1 MSKFIQAN
9 LNNLKKLK
17 ERTTGDVNKT
27 TKKRVDEIIKLYGD
41 RKISNIATAENLI
54 KGLTSKNKKTYD
66 KAFTK
71 YNEQI
76 KDLKKKGKPL
86 KERMAETRR

>member
-9 LNNLKKLK
+9 LNNLNKLK

-41 RKISNIATAENLI
+41 RKIS
-54 KGLTSKNKKTYD
+54 LTSKNKKNLRQSFY
-66 KAFTK
+66 
-71 YNEQI
+71 QI
-76 KDLKKKGKPL
+76 QRANKRLEEEGETL
-86 KERMAETRR
+86 ERKNGRDQREE